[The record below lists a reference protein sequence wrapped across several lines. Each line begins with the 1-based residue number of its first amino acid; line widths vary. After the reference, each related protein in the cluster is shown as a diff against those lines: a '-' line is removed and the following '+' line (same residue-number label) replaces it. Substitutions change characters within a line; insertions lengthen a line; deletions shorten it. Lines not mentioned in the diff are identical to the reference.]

1 MTEHVQTPLAAD
13 ADAPLAEL
21 KAQLE
26 QPPKPKKS
34 SGVAWLALLLVL
46 LLAGAVAWAGYW
58 LWPQWQQLSQQV
70 AQANRSQQSAGQD
83 LQQALA
89 TVTQQQQQALAAQ
102 QQQFSAWQQQQTAL
116 QQQASS
122 QWQAQLEAIR
132 QQVQLSEGAPPQHW
146 LLMEVRYLLKRASQ
160 TLVLQQDIN
169 SARWLLQAADEQ
181 LARLDNAALLV
192 VRQAIASD
200 LGSLQ
205 QLTLPNISSLHL
217 QLAQLRMQVSQLPLI
232 QQQQQLLSLPQ
243 PDAELANWRQ
253 NLSAYWQ
260 QSWSKLFQVRPT
272 QPADYYS
279 LTEEQQTTV
288 RLSLQQQF
296 MLAEMALLQQEPDVY
311 QAALRQAAD
320 LLQRYF
326 AAEHS
331 GVQQTSAAIVALAS
345 DSVSW
350 PELPVLQSP
359 QQLERQLSALLEAAY
374 E

>member
-146 LLMEVRYLLKRASQ
+146 LLMEVRYLLKRAGQ